1 MDYEHVHWNNKLHDL
16 RGKVINFC
24 ILKILI
30 EAQRGNHWYENS
42 EGTGSV
48 AVVSATSW
56 MFKKIPF

>member
-1 MDYEHVHWNNKLHDL
+1 MCLETTNCNDL

-30 EAQRGNHWYENS
+30 EAQRGNHDTKTV

-48 AVVSATSW
+48 AVVSATS
-56 MFKKIPF
+56 